1 MKVQSGGEE
10 QEVRE
15 AQKQASKRATR
26 DNFTKKK
33 RSTLEVPINLDGEET
48 TLLFRAIGMRA
59 YDDLLALHPPTKE
72 QAAAGASYNG
82 DTFGP
87 ALVAAV
93 CIEPNLSE
101 ADTIEMWE
109 SDDWSRGDL
118 AILWEAALEVNMR
131 GFNVPFSGRG

>member
-1 MKVQSGGEE
+1 MKVADA
-10 QEVRE
+10 EVVQAQE
-15 AQKQASKRATR
+15 AQRQASKRATR
-26 DNFTKKK
+26 DNLTKKK
-33 RSTLEVPINLDGEET
+33 RSELEVTITLEGEET

-72 QAAAGASYNG
+72 QQALGATYNG

-93 CIEPNLSE
+93 CVEPNLSE
-101 ADTIEMWE
+101 TETKEMWE

-118 AILWEAALEVNMR
+118 AVLWEAALEVNMR
-131 GFNVPFSGRG
+131 GFNVPFSKRG